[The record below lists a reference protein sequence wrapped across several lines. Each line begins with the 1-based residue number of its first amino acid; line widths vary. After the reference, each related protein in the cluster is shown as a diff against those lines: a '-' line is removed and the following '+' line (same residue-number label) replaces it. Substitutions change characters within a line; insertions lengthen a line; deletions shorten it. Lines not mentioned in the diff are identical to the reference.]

1 MEAAMLNTEKAIFL
15 SPSDF
20 QFSGIAFKAGLYQVQ
35 QLVGGQE
42 HVLIFTRVTG
52 LAEEFA
58 TEPWM
63 AEVATWADGERS
75 R

>member
-1 MEAAMLNTEKAIFL
+1 MLNTEKAIFL

-20 QFSGIAFKAGLYQVQ
+20 QFGGIAFKAGFYQVQ
-35 QLVGGQE
+35 QLDGGQK

-52 LAEEFA
+52 LTEEFA

-63 AEVATWADGERS
+63 AEVETWPDGDRS
-75 R
+75 YC